1 MAFLSVLSPNG
12 ARYTAFLFSSAATSI
27 GVYAFTAPA
36 SAAVLFGLPSHTKS
50 PFFQAKGARDITL
63 GLAYALFARQR
74 NISAIKTLMICHI
87 ITGVTDSV
95 VVWRFGDRE
104 RSWGHIIG
112 TGVLAIMTGQF
123 PWAGL

>member
-1 MAFLSVLSPNG
+1 MAFLPVLSPNG

-36 SAAVLFGLPSHTKS
+36 GAAVWFGLPSHAKS
-50 PFFQAKGARDITL
+50 PFFQAEGARDITL

-74 NISAIKTLMICHI
+74 NISAIKTLMICRI
-87 ITGVTDSV
+87 IIGATDSV
-95 VVWRFGDRE
+95 IVWRFGDRE

-112 TGVLAIMTGQF
+112 TGVLVIMAGQF
-123 PWAGL
+123 LWAGL